1 MIQVHYFA
9 SLREAVGTD
18 VEALPA
24 AQAGKVSEIRARLRA
39 RGGAWS
45 EALGEQRRVL
55 AAVNQRMARPDTQV
69 ADGDELAFFPPVTG
83 G

>member
-1 MIQVHYFA
+1 VIRLRYFA
-9 SLREAVGTD
+9 SLREVLGTAE
-18 VEALPA
+18 EALPA
-24 AQAGKVSEIRARLRA
+24 EQAGSVAEIRARLRE

-45 EALGEQRRVL
+45 AALDERRRVL
-55 AAVNQRMARPDTQV
+55 AAVNQEMAQPDTPV